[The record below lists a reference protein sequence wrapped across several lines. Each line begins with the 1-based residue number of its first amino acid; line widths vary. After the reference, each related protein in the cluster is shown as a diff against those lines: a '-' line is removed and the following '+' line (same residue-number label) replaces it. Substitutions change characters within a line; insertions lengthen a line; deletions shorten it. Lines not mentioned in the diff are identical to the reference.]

1 MDTNAAIR
9 TLWDYLR
16 LGVEPVPA
24 DIIFVL
30 GNNDF
35 RCAERAAELWRAG
48 YAPWVVISGATGR
61 STAGVFQKSEAELFG
76 EVAREHGVPDSAL
89 ILETGA
95 TNTGENVRN
104 TRALLAARGIVPKRI
119 LAVQKPYMERRTLA
133 TLTLHWPG
141 PELSVTSPRLDFAA
155 YCTPG
160 FPRSEVVAMMVGDA
174 QRIIEYPKR
183 GWQAAQPVPPEVP
196 RAIRVLAAAGYD
208 AQLIPGCPLP

>member
-1 MDTNAAIR
+1 MDTAAAIR

-16 LGVEPVPA
+16 LGNEPEPA

-35 RCAERAAELWRAG
+35 RCASRAAALWRDG
-48 YAPWVVISGATGR
+48 YAPRVVISGATGR
-61 STAGVFQKSEAELFG
+61 STEGVFKRSEAELFG
-76 EVAREHGVPDSAL
+76 EVARAHGVPESAL

-104 TRALLAARGIVPKRI
+104 TKALLAERGVFPKKV

-133 TLTLHWPG
+133 TLTLHWP
-141 PELSVTSPRLDFAA
+141 EVALSVTSPRLDFAG
-155 YCTPG
+155 YCTAD
-160 FPRSEVVAMMVGDA
+160 FPEDEVVAMMVGDA

-183 GWQAAQPVPPEVP
+183 GWQAPQPVPPEVP
-196 RAIRVLAAAGYD
+196 EAIRTLAAAGYGRH
-208 AQLIPGCPLP
+208 LIPGVALP